1 MLNILL
7 TLWILDG
14 FDTWDTF
21 TVTHDAVLNDQQLS
35 GVTLVFP
42 ATLVILSV
50 LRKSIFYSFEVI

>member
-7 TLWILDG
+7 TLWILDR

-42 ATLVILSV
+42 DTLVILSV
-50 LRKSIFYSFEVI
+50 LRKSIFCNFEVI